1 MKLIWL
7 FFSVLFVIGTDTF
20 LLSPLLPLLQD
31 QFHVST
37 DLSGWMVSAYA
48 LGYALFALA
57 AGPISDR
64 FNRKTVMLSG
74 LAGFILSTF
83 LCGIAPSFAAM
94 CAFRFAAGI
103 SAAFVT
109 PQIWA
114 SIPVIVHPS
123 KVLKSMGIAT
133 AGLAASQMLGL
144 PIGGFLA
151 SFTWH
156 TPFFVLSAG
165 SLVLLFILAAAMP
178 DIRPAE
184 AAAHR
189 SSLVS
194 PYRELFSLP
203 KTSMILLAYFL
214 FQTGNFATFS
224 FLGTWLFTDYHLTVS
239 QIGAAMLV
247 LGLGNMLGSLIGSK
261 IASKLGTYKTLISG
275 MLLMGALYFSLPFFP
290 NLLIVEASFF
300 LTFFIAGIIFPLMMG
315 IFQSISPNARGTIA
329 SLSNAAMYAGTTVG
343 TCLAGFLYQNTH
355 HFGAVTAF
363 TAILFVLSM
372 ALYQT
377 NRKNKPQ
384 AAGFHVKST
393 S

>member
-7 FFSVLFVIGTDTF
+7 FFSVMFVIGTDTF

-94 CAFRFAAGI
+94 CAFRFAAGV

-114 SIPVIVHPS
+114 SIPVIVHAS

-189 SSLVS
+189 SSIVS

-224 FLGTWLFTDYHLTVS
+224 FLGTC
-239 QIGAAMLV
+239 
-247 LGLGNMLGSLIGSK
+247 
-261 IASKLGTYKTLISG
+261 KTLISG
-275 MLLMGALYFSLPFFP
+275 MLMMGALYFSLPFFP
-290 NLLIVEASFF
+290 TLFIVETSFF

-343 TCLAGFLYQNTH
+343 TCLAGLLYQNTH

-377 NRKNKPQ
+377 SRKNKPQ

>member
-1 MKLIWL
+1 
-7 FFSVLFVIGTDTF
+7 
-20 LLSPLLPLLQD
+20 
-31 QFHVST
+31 
-37 DLSGWMVSAYA
+37 MVSAYA

-94 CAFRFAAGI
+94 CAFRFAAGV
-103 SAAFVT
+103 SAEFVT

-133 AGLAASQMLGL
+133 AGLAVSQMLGL

-189 SSLVS
+189 SSIVS

-224 FLGTWLFTDYHLTVS
+224 FLGTWLSADYHLTVS
-239 QIGAAMLV
+239 QIGSAMLV

-261 IASKLGTYKTLISG
+261 IASMLGTFKTLISG

-290 NLLIVEASFF
+290 SLFIVETSFF
-300 LTFFIAGIIFPLMMG
+300 LTFFIAGIIFQLMMG
-315 IFQSISPNARGTIA
+315 IYSNPFHRTRAERLHLFPMRLCMQELLSAHALPGFYIKTRIILELSR
-329 SLSNAAMYAGTTVG
+329 SLRRFYLSCLWPFIKQAAK
-343 TCLAGFLYQNTH
+343 
-355 HFGAVTAF
+355 
-363 TAILFVLSM
+363 
-372 ALYQT
+372 T
-377 NRKNKPQ
+377 NRKLP
-384 AAGFHVKST
+384 VSM
-393 S
+393 